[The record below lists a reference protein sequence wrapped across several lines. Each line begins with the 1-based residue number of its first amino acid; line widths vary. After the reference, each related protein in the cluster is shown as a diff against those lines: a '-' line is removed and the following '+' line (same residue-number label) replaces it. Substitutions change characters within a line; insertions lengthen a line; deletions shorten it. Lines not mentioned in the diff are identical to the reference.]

1 MAEANSWNSLRNHGL
16 LSTTALLD
24 LFEIN
29 GEARHSL
36 ESAHRPKSVEIRH
49 PKYGTAVIRDQKPMR
64 ESALKKCL
72 IGMTPTEWYET
83 LNGQVFFWP
92 TKERVQNLLTA
103 RAYRGRKHTIL
114 CIDTARLVAKYA
126 AQIRLSP
133 INSGSTIY
141 NPQPRGVDTFRKM
154 SDYPFE
160 ERRKLRGW
168 ANAVAE
174 LAVHYA
180 VPDISELVVSVEHRR
195 GDNVLEIIHPAP
207 LIRPSRQA

>member
-1 MAEANSWNSLRNHGL
+1 MAEANSWPSLRNHGL

-29 GEARHSL
+29 GEMRRSL
-36 ESAHRPKSVEIRH
+36 ESAHRPESVEIRH

-72 IGMTPTEWYET
+72 MGMTPAEWYET
-83 LNGQVFFWP
+83 LNGQVFFWL

-103 RAYRGRKHTIL
+103 RAYRGRKHTVL
-114 CIDTARLVAKYA
+114 CIDTARLIARHA
-126 AQIRLSP
+126 ANVRLSP

-141 NPQPRGVDTFRKM
+141 NPQPRGTNTFQEM
-154 SDYPFE
+154 HDYPFE

-168 ANAVAE
+168 ANAAAE

-180 VPDISELVVSVEHRR
+180 VPDISDLVVRVEHRS
-195 GDNVLEIIHPAP
+195 GDRVLEIIYPA
-207 LIRPSRQA
+207 SG